1 MTVQSD
7 MQKAIAAAKAAMG
20 SYSVFENST
29 QDQSA
34 KAMFKDMSKDME
46 RHVQILESRL
56 QYLNSAN
63 DLNQQ
68 QQQKQQQKQ
77 AEVQQ
82 QLH

>member
-7 MQKAIAAAKAAMG
+7 MQKCIAAAKAAMG
-20 SYSVFENST
+20 SYAMFENAT
-29 QDQSA
+29 LDQSA
-34 KAMFKDMSKDME
+34 KAMFKDMAKDME

-56 QYLNSAN
+56 QYLNSSN
-63 DLNQQ
+63 QLNQQ

-77 AEVQQ
+77 AQVQQ